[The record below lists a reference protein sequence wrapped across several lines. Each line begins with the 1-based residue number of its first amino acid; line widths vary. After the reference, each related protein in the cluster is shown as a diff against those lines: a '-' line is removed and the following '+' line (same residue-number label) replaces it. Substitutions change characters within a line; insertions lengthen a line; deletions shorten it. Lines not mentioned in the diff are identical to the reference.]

1 MNVLNH
7 HEVIEVNGGLVP
19 LVYFAAGALY
29 GYAIAKQA

>member
-1 MNVLNH
+1 MTKLNK
-7 HEVIEVNGGLVP
+7 EQVNAVNGGLVP